1 MASRSPLKDVSNSEN
16 RSAAYCLKG
25 TPRLRKGMKENH
37 LEDACLDWLAS
48 VGWTVVEGE
57 AVAPGGELAA
67 RERWSEVVLAPRL
80 QEAVARLNPALSVA
94 EVDAAVAKVAGYG
107 HQSLVDGNRE
117 VYDWLRN
124 GVPLERT
131 ASDGRREV
139 LRVPVIDFT
148 GGNDLLAVRQFTVQG
163 AKLRR
168 PDIVLFVNGLPLVV
182 IELKNPA
189 QLNAD
194 FESAWNQIQNY
205 KAEIPQLFWFNLLNV
220 VSDGTVARYGSLSA
234 DLSRYS
240 RWRLLDGKKVGKEQ
254 LELEV
259 LMRGLLDPGTLL
271 DFFRGFVAYGGAA
284 GGASFKII
292 AQWHQYHGVKKAVE
306 RAVEALTRRKDGKG
320 GVIWFTQGSGK
331 SLLALFYV
339 MALRDRPEFRNPTMV
354 MVTDRNDL
362 DGQLYET
369 FSDSAWSLRATPV
382 QADSR
387 EDLRRMLSEVQAGG
401 VFFTTINKFAPEPG
415 QTSVPVLCE
424 RDNVVVIADE
434 AHRTQYGF
442 RADMDTKTGQTKYGL
457 AKYMRDAL
465 PNAIYLGMTGTPVS
479 LDDRD
484 TEAVFGTYVD
494 VYDMIA
500 AQEDEA
506 VVPVSYESRII
517 ELRFNEA
524 EKQALMDEFLD
535 ATGDEDEAEQGRTAS
550 RYTRLEALAMADGR
564 MATLAEDLV
573 AHWEAR
579 KESVAGKAMI
589 VAVSREAAVRLYDEI
604 VKLRPDWHSDDIN
617 AGRIKV
623 VMTGSSADPPHFQ
636 PHRTDKSDRKLLEK
650 RFKQSPDEL
659 KPGEVPLELVIV
671 RDMWLTGFDAPPV
684 HTLYV
689 DKPMQGHGLMQA
701 IARTNRIWKDKP
713 GGLVVD
719 YIGIGEELKKAIRQ
733 YTRDSGAECEPVDT
747 SGAALGILLD
757 TLDVIRKEFFA
768 GFDYAG
774 FGDPKRALA
783 LLAPAMEHV
792 LRLDPEPDG
801 KGRNRGVRA
810 YLDQVAKLT
819 RAQALA
825 GTRPEAMAVREEI
838 AFFQAVR
845 VSLIKLTRSAG
856 GMSRLEKEAALRQL
870 VAKGVLVDGVNDLY
884 GTLGLDKP
892 DISLLDEQFLAQ
904 IREMPTKNLAAE
916 LLERLLADQIRSRGQ
931 KNALQGKEF
940 ATRLEE
946 AINRYQNRGLT
957 TVEVIEELI
966 RLAREINE
974 ARPPDGMSE
983 EEFAFYQAL
992 AENES
997 AVRELGH
1004 PTLRALAQELTD
1016 KLRKSATINWQN
1028 RRDSRARMVA
1038 MVKVLLATHKYPPDK
1053 QPEAIE
1059 KVIAQAELLA
1069 DAWAV

>member
-1 MASRSPLKDVSNSEN
+1 
-16 RSAAYCLKG
+16 
-25 TPRLRKGMKENH
+25 MKENH
-37 LEDACLDWLAS
+37 LEDACLEWLAGLGWS
-48 VGWTVVEGE
+48 VLGGDAVSPSEGE
-57 AVAPGGELAA
+57 
-67 RERWSEVVLAPRL
+67 RERWSDVVLSGRL
-80 QEAVARLNPALSVA
+80 RAAIVRFNPELPPAQVD
-94 EVDAAVAKVAGYG
+94 EVVAKVAGYG

-117 VYDWLRN
+117 IYDWLRN

-131 ASDGRREV
+131 AADGRREV
-139 LRVPVIDFT
+139 LRVPVFGFDN
-148 GGNDLLAVRQFTVQG
+148 GDDLLAVRQFTVQG
-163 AKLRR
+163 TKLRR

-182 IELKNPA
+182 LELKNPA

-194 FESAWNQIQNY
+194 IESAFNQIQNY

-220 VSDGTVARYGSLSA
+220 ISDGTVARYGSLSA
-234 DLSRYS
+234 DLGRYS
-240 RWRLLDGKKVGKEQ
+240 RWRLLDGKKVRDNAVMS
-254 LELEV
+254 LEV
-259 LMRGLLDPGTLL
+259 LVRGLLAPATLR
-271 DFFRGFVAYGGAA
+271 DFFRGFVAYGGAG

-292 AQWHQYHGVKKAVE
+292 AQWHQYHGVQRAVE
-306 RAVEALTRRKDGKG
+306 RAVEALTQRRDGKG

-339 MALRDRPEFRNPTMV
+339 MALRDRPEFRNPTVV

-387 EDLRRMLSEVQAGG
+387 EDLRRLLGEVQAGG
-401 VFFTTINKFAPEPG
+401 VFFTTINKFAPETG
-415 QTSVPVLCE
+415 QATVPVLCE

-442 RADMDTKTGQTKYGL
+442 RAELDTKTGKTKYGL

-484 TEAVFGTYVD
+484 TEAVFGSYVD

-500 AQEDEA
+500 AQEDGA
-506 VVPVSYESRII
+506 VVPVHYESRII

-524 EKQALMDEFLD
+524 EKQALMDEFLE
-535 ATGDEDEAEQGRTAS
+535 ATEDEDEAEQSRTAS
-550 RYTRLEALAMADGR
+550 RHTRLEALAMADGR
-564 MATLAEDLV
+564 LDTLAADLV

-579 KESVAGKAMI
+579 KEQCAGKGMI
-589 VAVSREAAVRLYDEI
+589 VAVSREAAVRLFDAL
-604 VKLRPDWHSDDIN
+604 VKLRPDWQSDDIN
-617 AGRIKV
+617 AGALKV
-623 VMTGSSADPPHFQ
+623 VMTGNSADPVHFQ
-636 PHRTDKSDRKLLEK
+636 PHRTDKADRKLLEK
-650 RFKQSPDEL
+650 RFKDPDD
-659 KPGEVPLELVIV
+659 PLELVIV

-701 IARTNRIWKDKP
+701 IARTNRIWRDKP

-733 YTRDSGAECEPVDT
+733 YTRDSGSEREPVDT

-768 GFDYAG
+768 GFDYSG
-774 FGDPKRALA
+774 FEDPKHALA
-783 LLAPAMEHV
+783 LLGPAVDHV
-792 LRLDPEPDG
+792 LALGPEPDD

-810 YLDQVAKLT
+810 YMDQVAKLT
-819 RAQALA
+819 KAQALA
-825 GTRPEAMAVREEI
+825 GTRPEAMPLREEI

-845 VSLIKLTRSAG
+845 VTLIKLTRSG
-856 GMSRLEKEAALRQL
+856 SRMSKLEKEAALRQL
-870 VAKGVLVDGVNDLY
+870 VAKGVLVEGVNDIY
-884 GTLGLDKP
+884 NTLGLEKP

-940 ATRLEE
+940 AERLEE
-946 AINRYQNRGLT
+946 AVNRYRNRGLT

-966 RLAREINE
+966 RLAKEINE
-974 ARPPDGMSE
+974 AQPPDGMSE

-1016 KLRKSATINWQN
+1016 KLRKSATIDWQN
-1028 RRDSRARMVA
+1028 RKDSRARMVA
-1038 MVKVLLATHKYPPDK
+1038 MVKILLARYRYPPDR
-1053 QPEAIE
+1053 QPEATDRVIE
-1059 KVIAQAELLA
+1059 QAELLA
-1069 DAWAV
+1069 DTWAGEQA

>member
-1 MASRSPLKDVSNSEN
+1 MN
-16 RSAAYCLKG
+16 
-25 TPRLRKGMKENH
+25 
-37 LEDACLDWLAS
+37 EDALEQGCLDWLS
-48 VGWTVVEGE
+48 RLGYSCCHGDEVS
-57 AVAPGGELAA
+57 PGGALEA
-67 RERWSEVVLAPRL
+67 RERYSEVVLAPRL
-80 QEAVARLNPALSVA
+80 RQAVSRLSPALTASQIDQV
-94 EVDAAVAKVAGYG
+94 VAKLATYG
-107 HQSLVDGNRE
+107 AQSVVDGNKE

-124 GVPLERT
+124 GVPLEVEE
-131 ASDGRREV
+131 ADGRRSV

-148 GGNDLLAVRQFTVQG
+148 GDNDLLAVRQFTIHGQ
-163 AKLRR
+163 KIRR
-168 PDIVLFVNGLPLVV
+168 PDIILFVNGLPLVV
-182 IELKNPA
+182 VELKNPA
-189 QLNAD
+189 NLHAD
-194 FESAWNQIQNY
+194 YEAAYNQIQTY
-205 KAEIPQLFWFNLLNV
+205 KTDIPQLFYFNLLNV
-220 VSDGTVARYGSLSA
+220 ISDGTVARYGSLTA
-234 DLSRYS
+234 DLSWHS
-240 RWRLLDGKKVGKEQ
+240 RWRLLDGEKVGKGH

-259 LMRGLLDPGTLL
+259 LIRGLLNPATLL
-271 DFFRGFVAYGGAA
+271 PFFRGFVAYGGAD
-284 GGASFKII
+284 GGATYKII
-292 AQWHQYHGVKKAVE
+292 AQWHQYHGVQKAVE
-306 RAVEALTRRKDGKG
+306 RAVEALLQRKDGKG

-339 MALRDRPEFRNPTMV
+339 MALRDRPEFRNPTIV
-354 MVTDRNDL
+354 LVTDRNDL

-369 FSDSAWSLRATPV
+369 FADSAWSLRATPE

-387 EDLRRMLSEVQAGG
+387 EELRQLLSSVQAGG
-401 VFFTTINKFAPEPG
+401 VYFTTINKFAPDKG
-415 QTSVPVLCE
+415 QTTVPVLCD
-424 RDNVVVIADE
+424 RSNVVVIADE

-442 RADMDTKTGQTKYGL
+442 LADLDVKTGQTKYGL

-535 ATGDEDEAEQGRTAS
+535 VTEDEDETEQTRTAS
-550 RYTRLEALAMADGR
+550 RYTRLEALAMAEGR
-564 MATLAEDLV
+564 MATLAADLV

-589 VAVSREAAVRLYDEI
+589 VAISREAAIRLYDEL
-604 VKLRPDWHSDDIN
+604 VKLRPDWGDPDIHQ
-617 AGRIKV
+617 GKLKI
-623 VMTGSSADPPHFQ
+623 VMTGSSADPAHFQ

-650 RFKQSPDEL
+650 RFKDPKD
-659 KPGEVPLELVIV
+659 PLEIVIV

-713 GGLVVD
+713 GGLIVD
-719 YIGIGEELKKAIRQ
+719 YIGIGEELKKAIKQ
-733 YTRDSGAECEPVDT
+733 YTQDSGSKREPVDT
-747 SGAALGILLD
+747 SGQALGILLD
-757 TLDVIRKEFFA
+757 TLDVIRKEFFQ

-774 FGDPKRALA
+774 FEQPQKALA
-783 LLAPAMEHV
+783 LLGPAMEHI
-792 LRLDPEPDG
+792 LQLDPGPDE
-801 KGRNRGVRA
+801 KGRNRGVHA

-819 RAQALA
+819 TAQALA
-825 GTRPEAMAVREEI
+825 GTLGPAMAVREEI

-845 VSLIKLTRSAG
+845 VSLIKLTRSG
-856 GMSRLEKEAALRQL
+856 SRMSRLEKEAALRQL
-870 VAKGVLVDGVNDLY
+870 VAKGVLVDGVNDIY
-884 GTLGLDKP
+884 RTLGMSKP
-892 DISLLDEQFLAQ
+892 DISLLDEEFLSQ
-904 IREMPTKNLAAE
+904 IQAMPTKNLAAE
-916 LLERLLADQIRSRGQ
+916 LLQRLIDDQIKARGH

-940 ATRLEE
+940 AIKLEE
-946 AINRYQNRGLT
+946 AVNKYRNRGLT
-957 TVEVIEELI
+957 TIEVIEELI
-966 RLAREINE
+966 KLAREINE
-974 ARPPDGMSE
+974 ARPPDGMTE

-1004 PTLRALAQELTD
+1004 PVLRALAQELTD

-1028 RRDSRARMVA
+1028 RKDARARMVA
-1038 MVKVLLATHKYPPDK
+1038 MVKVLLAIHKYPPDK
-1053 QPEAIE
+1053 QPEATE
-1059 KVIAQAELLA
+1059 RVIAQAELLA
-1069 DAWAV
+1069 DTWAFEHP